1 MKKIFKKQ
9 NISYLIFGVF
19 FTAFI
24 LLLIKARDYQYRE
37 INKISPLFI
46 YANNEKIRVKAKN
59 KNQDI
64 YATEQKIYDFVN
76 KKDWKLETNKVQ
88 KKEKNNIPV
97 KILKTKKTEPK
108 TKPKIISYK
117 NHVIKIKE
125 KSNNLKNNKLI
136 KNYVQLG
143 AYKSYEKAESE
154 KENISK
160 IINNRQ
166 KILLHIEKAHLEK
179 KGIIYRLK
187 AGPHNNSA
195 EAKNFCDNL
204 RKKAIE
210 CFLKTN

>member
-1 MKKIFKKQ
+1 MKKIFSKQ
-9 NISYLIFGVF
+9 NSSYLIFGIF
-19 FTAFI
+19 LAAFI

-46 YANNEKIRVKAKN
+46 YADNEKIRVEAQN
-59 KNQDI
+59 KKQKI

-76 KKDWKLETNKVQ
+76 KKDWKLKTDTIT
-88 KKEKNNIPV
+88 KKQNSKTAV
-97 KILKTKKTEPK
+97 KSLKTTKSEPK
-108 TKPKIISYK
+108 AKPEIISYK
-117 NHVIKIKE
+117 NHLIKIKKGKKE
-125 KSNNLKNNKLI
+125 KINHKLI

-143 AYKSYEKAESE
+143 AYKSYEKAEIA
-154 KENISK
+154 KENISN
-160 IINNRQ
+160 IIQKKQ
-166 KILLHIEKAHLEK
+166 KILLHIEKAHLAE

-187 AGPHNNSA
+187 AGPHSNSA